1 MPKYSVQRKTYL
13 NVLEEKLLVQ
23 QRLGEIL
30 PCSRPSRLEKQAGS
44 IPRCQIKN
52 YHLYP
57 TSRKCPDCRRYSQRL
72 SALRS
77 NTAKIARQDIVHHF
91 YEDSINDLSQKN
103 WELRQQ
109 NEQQAKEIEYLLQQL
124 HHTEF
129 LYTVCQSA
137 ITSVANDF
145 GKEHVDQET
154 SEACLNSFSQYPQWF
169 IYYLCQNLL
178 SRFSAEELFHY
189 YTYF

>member
-1 MPKYSVQRKTYL
+1 MPRYSIQRKNYL
-13 NVLEEKLLVQ
+13 NVLEGKLLVQ

-44 IPRCQIKN
+44 FPRCQIKN

-57 TSRKCPDCRRYSQRL
+57 TNRKCPDCRRYSQRS

-77 NTAKIARQDIVHHF
+77 FTAKMAQQNIVQHF
-91 YEDSINDLSQKN
+91 YEDSINDLTQRN
-103 WELRQQ
+103 WDLRQQ
-109 NEQQAKEIEYLLQQL
+109 IEQQDEKIEYLIQQL

-145 GKEHVDQET
+145 GREHTNQEA
-154 SEACLNSFSQYPQWF
+154 SEICLNSFSQYSQ
-169 IYYLCQNLL
+169 
-178 SRFSAEELFHY
+178 
-189 YTYF
+189 

>member
-1 MPKYSVQRKTYL
+1 MSLCYSSFKA
-13 NVLEEKLLVQ
+13 
-23 QRLGEIL
+23 
-30 PCSRPSRLEKQAGS
+30 SRPSRLENHPGYF
-44 IPRCQIKN
+44 PRCQMKN
-52 YHLYP
+52 YHLSP
-57 TSRKCPDCRRYSQRL
+57 TNRKCPNCRGYSQRS

-77 NTAKIARQDIVHHF
+77 NTAKIAQQNIVHHF
-91 YEDSINDLSQKN
+91 YEDTINNFYQKN

-109 NEQQAKEIEYLLQQL
+109 NEQQAKKIEYLLQQL

-154 SEACLNSFSQYPQWF
+154 SEACLNSFSQYPQ
-169 IYYLCQNLL
+169 
-178 SRFSAEELFHY
+178 
-189 YTYF
+189 

>member
-30 PCSRPSRLEKQAGS
+30 PCSRPSRLEKQAGYF
-44 IPRCQIKN
+44 PRCQIKN

-57 TSRKCPDCRRYSQRL
+57 TNRKCPDCRRYSQRS
-72 SALRS
+72 SALKS
-77 NTAKIARQDIVHHF
+77 FTAKIAQQDIVHHF
-91 YEDSINDLSQKN
+91 YEDSINDLTHRN

-109 NEQQAKEIEYLLQQL
+109 IEQQAEKIEFLLQQL

-145 GKEHVDQET
+145 GRDHTNQEA
-154 SEACLNSFSQYPQWF
+154 SEICLNSFSQYSQ
-169 IYYLCQNLL
+169 
-178 SRFSAEELFHY
+178 
-189 YTYF
+189 

>member
-1 MPKYSVQRKTYL
+1 MPRYSIQRKNYL
-13 NVLEEKLLVQ
+13 NVLEGKLLIQ
-23 QRLGEIL
+23 QRLGEIP

-44 IPRCQIKN
+44 FPRCQIKN

-57 TSRKCPDCRRYSQRL
+57 TNRTCPDCRRYSQRS

-77 NTAKIARQDIVHHF
+77 CTAKRAQQNIVQHL
-91 YEDSINDLSQKN
+91 YEDSINDLNQRN
-103 WELRQQ
+103 WDLRQQ
-109 NEQQAKEIEYLLQQL
+109 IEQQNEKIEYLTQQL

-145 GKEHVDQET
+145 GREHTNQEA
-154 SEACLNSFSQYPQWF
+154 SEIGLNSFSQYSQ
-169 IYYLCQNLL
+169 
-178 SRFSAEELFHY
+178 
-189 YTYF
+189 